1 MSVTHVAQSTA
12 DGLWRPVLQKPA
24 DSEFFRSLLV
34 LLCYKISTFPA
45 KISSDCS
52 RSAYTLSA

>member
-34 LLCYKISTFPA
+34 LLCYKMNTSG
-45 KISSDCS
+45 
-52 RSAYTLSA
+52 